1 MREKRV
7 RSGSARKARRG
18 GWPLVVLVL
27 SAMVLASPLLV
38 DLFSRVVAMA
48 TITSMSASS
57 VEQDDPGL
65 AACREQAEAYN
76 ALLGGYDGPGVADV
90 LPYDQQ
96 LSYQGDEAMAW
107 VEVPKADIRLPVY
120 HGTSDA
126 VLAAGVGH
134 LEGSSLPVGGASSH
148 CILTAHSGMPG
159 SSAFDEIRRLETGD
173 VFYVHTLGVTYA
185 YRVYDIGVVLPE
197 EVSSLAIERGRD
209 LCTLVTCTPYGVNDH
224 RLLVHGERT
233 EMPEEGADTER
244 PAPVLSVRSV
254 LGMVAA
260 ALVLGVLVWC
270 RVRRRKARPRH
281 MGGHKRS

>member
-1 MREKRV
+1 MDKMWKYIILA
-7 RSGSARKARRG
+7 SA
-18 GWPLVVLVL
+18 VVL
-27 SAMVLASPLLV
+27 SAMVLASPLLL